1 MSGPCCQRVACA
13 SACFAVHQSARHRA
27 SLTELSCVLCL
38 RLRVVFRANL
48 DTWEA
53 AVRQLSVQMGRRRWA
68 AQLLAEQV
76 RLAAMEAE
84 LSASDL
90 LAACKSV
97 GLKRLVKLSRACD
110 TMRTSR
116 ASQRAEEA
124 RSKAAAAAAAA
135 ARASSDASAVEATE
149 DAQSSEGGGGGF
161 GRASRSSR
169 ADSVLGALDWSAI
182 DLDLSGLAVGE
193 GDGSGDGTASSA
205 NARNGANTSGTASL
219 DSAAQHVADVLSDI
233 APSAIDASL
242 LRRTAEQVLEA
253 GGVLYTDAASLSHL
267 QLLATMLM
275 VFTCHRARMLE
286 TRVRVVRRCF
296 DSARKACEDTRV
308 VTRDDASSATS
319 TVLLERVSAAR
330 QEWDS
335 NVQHSTPLSLGVA
348 AVRNTGLLCYRLG
361 C

>member
-1 MSGPCCQRVACA
+1 MSG
-13 SACFAVHQSARHRA
+13 
-27 SLTELSCVLCL
+27 VLCL
-38 RLRVVFRANL
+38 CLRVVFRANL

-135 ARASSDASAVEATE
+135 RASSDASAVEATE
-149 DAQSSEGGGGGF
+149 DAQSSGGGGGGS

-193 GDGSGDGTASSA
+193 GDGSGDGTGSGA

-308 VTRDDASSATS
+308 VSRDDASSATS

-330 QEWDS
+330 QEWDN
-335 NVQHSTPLSLGVA
+335 NVQHSTPLSLGVT